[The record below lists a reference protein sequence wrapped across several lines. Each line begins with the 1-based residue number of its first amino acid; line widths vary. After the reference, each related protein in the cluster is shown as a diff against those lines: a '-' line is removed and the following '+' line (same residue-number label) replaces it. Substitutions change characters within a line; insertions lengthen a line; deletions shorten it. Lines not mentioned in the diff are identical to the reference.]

1 MATGAEVAGA
11 TGVQRGLYMKRLYAR
26 LLPLV
31 RSGRLGRDNV
41 RQYKAELTSLPI
53 PAWMRSDSESVLTA
67 IARVVEHP
75 NYQQESSLAGDFGGL
90 AGIFGTIADVA
101 STVWGAG
108 RQVVETVVGV
118 APVVGQIA
126 QTITETAPAV
136 STAWQQREQI
146 IAAAPI
152 VSQVYDVG
160 STVVAAAQKPVVFGL
175 SPLMLGGI
183 ALAAWLVLRR

>member
-1 MATGAEVAGA
+1 MATGAEVAGV
-11 TGVQRGLYMKRLYAR
+11 TGVQRGLYIKRLYAR

-41 RQYKAELTSLPI
+41 RQYMAELPTLPI
-53 PAWMRSDSESVLTA
+53 PAWMRSDSERALAA
-67 IARVVEHP
+67 IARVVDHP
-75 NYQQESSLAGDFGGL
+75 NYRYDQSLAGDFGGL
-90 AGIFGTIADVA
+90 GGIFGTIADVA

-108 RQVVETVVGV
+108 REVVSTVVGV
-118 APVVGQIA
+118 APVIGQIA

-136 STAWQQREQI
+136 STAWRQREQI